1 MTPHVSLQRLE
12 ETCSWERRGVERE
25 KDTKEEKETIISKH
39 LSRILEKNNSLCWL
53 KVVEV
58 YSAALLWTTYRLKC
72 FSESSSHI
80 LHCNLAWKRA
90 VGEFPSQLKDKLPT
104 LGSKLWMD
112 PESQARYELNMIVM
126 GLLQWLWLRSFWFAA
141 CVCSSIFHMNQ
152 SEGLDI
158 WSSKGRSIPSHI
170 CYVFWLKTQN
180 QSCRAF
186 PS

>member
-112 PESQARYELNMIVM
+112 PESQACYELNMIAM
-126 GLLQWLWLRSFWFAA
+126 GLLQCFGWGASDLQHVFAPA
-141 CVCSSIFHMNQ
+141 FFIWTSQRVWTSGAPRVDLFQVISVMSS
-152 SEGLDI
+152 D
-158 WSSKGRSIPSHI
+158 
-170 CYVFWLKTQN
+170 
-180 QSCRAF
+180 
-186 PS
+186 